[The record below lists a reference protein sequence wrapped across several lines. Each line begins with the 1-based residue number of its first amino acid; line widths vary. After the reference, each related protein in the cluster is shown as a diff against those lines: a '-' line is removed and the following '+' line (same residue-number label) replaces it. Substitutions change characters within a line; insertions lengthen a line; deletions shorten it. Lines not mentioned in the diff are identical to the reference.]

1 MDELDEFME
10 QEACDTMDTVTV
22 FDLPCGSLMRYC
34 KLDAEEDTQSIIIRV
49 CGIKK
54 EPCYSQ

>member
-22 FDLPCGSLMRYC
+22 FDLPCGPLMRHH
-34 KLDAEEDTQSIIIRV
+34 KLAAQGVTEKMT
-49 CGIKK
+49 
-54 EPCYSQ
+54 P